1 MAVYPKIVV
10 VFKKKWGSKVWLKT
24 FDTLR
29 SPDPIIAKRS
39 KKYLPEGSEIL
50 DIGVGEAFETLYR
63 KKYKLSGK

>member
-10 VFKKKWGSKVWLKT
+10 AFKKKWGSKVWLKT
-24 FDTLR
+24 FDNLR
-29 SPDPIIAKRS
+29 CPDPIIAKRS

-50 DIGVGEAFETLYR
+50 DIGVGQAFEALYR